1 MAWNIHSTEKM
12 LKVRFKYFIIILIF
26 LSACSSLDVP
36 TSREEV
42 EVVVYHRGICDEC
55 ILSEPQIKGTVT
67 YLPSYTKYNKVG
79 KVLTT
84 NPNIKILD
92 STTSARDSIYG
103 TFKVVEIQKL
113 KNAYQIVG
121 KKIKHKRAYR
131 IILICTSNLEDKRYY
146 AVLSTDTNKRK
157 LEKIKEG
164 KEYNLLLLSYFA
176 SDHVWGDRCA
186 NILLNDVA
194 ILLAPMFGV
203 LNVYTSPNLKGLYYN
218 DSAPNKNKGK

>member
-1 MAWNIHSTEKM
+1 MRMH
-12 LKVRFKYFIIILIF
+12 FKYFVLVFLVTLI
-26 LSACSSLDVP
+26 SACRSLDVP
-36 TSREEV
+36 TSSEDV
-42 EVVVYHRGICDEC
+42 GIVTYYRGICNEC
-55 ILSEPQIKGTVT
+55 KLSKPEIKGTVT
-67 YLPSYTKYNKVG
+67 YLPSYTKYNKDG

-131 IILICTSNLEDKRYY
+131 IIMICTSNLEDKRYY

-218 DSAPNKNKGK
+218 DSESNKKMKINKCYD

>member
-1 MAWNIHSTEKM
+1 MRIK
-12 LKVRFKYFIIILIF
+12 FKYFAIVFLIT
-26 LSACSSLDVP
+26 LTTACSSLDVP
-36 TSREEV
+36 TSSEEV
-42 EVVVYHRGICDEC
+42 EVVVYRRGICDEC
-55 ILSEPQIKGTVT
+55 KLSKPQIKGTVT
-67 YLPSYTKYNKVG
+67 YLPSYTKYNKDG

-121 KKIKHKRAYR
+121 KKIKHKRAFR
-131 IILICTSNLEDKRYY
+131 IIMICTSNPEDKRYY
-146 AVLSTDTNKRK
+146 AVLSTDTNKGK
-157 LEKIKEG
+157 LRKIKEG
-164 KEYNLLLLSYFA
+164 KEYDLLLLSYFA

-194 ILLAPMFGV
+194 ILLVPMFGV
-203 LNVYTSPNLKGLYYN
+203 LNIYTSPNINGLYYKGN
-218 DSAPNKNKGK
+218 LDSLSEL